1 MITLSKIAQ
10 LANVS
15 VSTASKAFSGSN
27 DINEETRS
35 LIFSVAKK
43 HGVFKKFYK
52 AKFPHLTVAVVVPEF
67 SGDHYSSI
75 LIEIQK
81 QLEIRGCLMSVS
93 AFDFS
98 ADNSSRIYDYYS
110 KYTNVDGIIM
120 IDAQTP
126 LLDHLEI
133 PTAVLGK
140 IIETQYTSSICVDLQ
155 ASLTEALEYFK
166 VHNVTSVGF
175 ISDLKAKSKRSAF
188 IKTMLDVY
196 GLYDER
202 YIEITNTRFE
212 EAGYEAIHRMIE
224 KGGLPRAIICAYD
237 DIAVGA
243 MRCLSDHGF
252 SVPDDVALIG
262 FDNNKVSKYT
272 VPSLTTVD
280 PMHSQCAE
288 SLVNT
293 VINKILSNPDDT
305 PKVIRSEL
313 RWRESSIIR
322 E

>member
-1 MITLSKIAQ
+1 
-10 LANVS
+10 
-15 VSTASKAFSGSN
+15 
-27 DINEETRS
+27 
-35 LIFSVAKK
+35 
-43 HGVFKKFYK
+43 
-52 AKFPHLTVAVVVPEF
+52 
-67 SGDHYSSI
+67 
-75 LIEIQK
+75 
-81 QLEIRGCLMSVS
+81 
-93 AFDFS
+93 
-98 ADNSSRIYDYYS
+98 
-110 KYTNVDGIIM
+110 M

-140 IIETQYTSSICVDLQ
+140 IIETPYTSSICVDLQ
-155 ASLTEALEYFK
+155 GSLTEALEYFK
-166 VHNVTSVGF
+166 EHNVTSVGF

-188 IKTMLDVY
+188 LKAMLDVY
-196 GLYDER
+196 GLYEER

-262 FDNNKVSKYT
+262 FDNNKMSKYT

-280 PMHSQCAE
+280 LMHSQCAA

-293 VINKILSNPDDT
+293 VINKILSHPDDT

-313 RWRESSIIR
+313 RWRESSVIK

>member
-1 MITLSKIAQ
+1 MITLSKIAK

-27 DINEETRS
+27 DINEETRN

-52 AKFPHLTVAVVVPEF
+52 AKFPQLTVAVVVPEF
-67 SGDHYSSI
+67 SGDHYSAM

-81 QLEIRGCLMSVS
+81 RLEIRGCLMSVS

-98 ADNSSRIYDYYS
+98 ADNSSKIYDYYS

-120 IDAQTP
+120 IDAPTP
-126 LLDHLEI
+126 LFDYLEI
-133 PTAVLGK
+133 PTAILGK
-140 IIETQYTSSICVDLQ
+140 SIETQYTSSISVDLQ
-155 ASLTEALEYFK
+155 VSLTEALVYFK
-166 VHNVTSVGF
+166 EHNVTSVGF
-175 ISDLKAKSKRSAF
+175 ISDSKAKSKRSAF
-188 IKTMLDVY
+188 TNTMLDVY

-212 EAGYEAIHRMIE
+212 ESGYDALKRMIE
-224 KGGLPRAIICAYD
+224 KRSLPRAIICAYD

-262 FDNNKVSKYT
+262 FDNNKMSKYT

-293 VINKILSNPDDT
+293 VINKILSTPDDT
-305 PKVIRSEL
+305 SKVIRSEL
-313 RWRESSIIR
+313 RWRESSVIK